1 MSDTKFQLE
10 YKGEKL
16 TSFSPD
22 KDEEGNSI
30 KSLPPYFP
38 SHELIKSVE
47 LAILLRRPLLLMGK
61 PGCGKTKLAEAV
73 AYEIYGAAYDQY
85 YFEWNIKSTS
95 KAKDGLYT
103 FDHLARLR
111 DVHLSKQE
119 ETEQEKKKQNEP
131 DLKKYLKWGEL
142 GKAFRASDKGRP
154 SILLIDE
161 IDKADID
168 FPNDLLLELDQL
180 RFTVEELE
188 DGHPDKENEA
198 SEKPI
203 IFITSNEEKEL
214 PAAFLRR
221 CLFFYIDFPGV
232 EIMQQIVAANFPEL
246 DASLMK
252 KALDRFY
259 ALRESMK
266 EDPNT
271 EKEVSTSELIDW
283 VKIIHHFHQKGEA
296 QNIEGEELAHFQA
309 LLKTLNDLKIHSN
322 ISKS

>member
-1 MSDTKFQLE
+1 MTKLE
-10 YKGEKL
+10 YKGAAL
-16 TSFSPD
+16 STFSPE
-22 KDEEGNSI
+22 KDAKGNPI

-38 SHELIKSVE
+38 SKELVKSVE

-73 AYEIYGAAYDQY
+73 AYEIYGSDYDQH

-111 DVHLSKQE
+111 DVHLSKKE
-119 ETEQEKKKQNEP
+119 GTEAEKP

-142 GKAFRASDKGRP
+142 GKAFRASTQDRP

-188 DGHPDKENEA
+188 DGHEDKENKA
-198 SEKPI
+198 AEKPI

-232 EIMQQIVAANFPEL
+232 EIMQKIVAANFPEL
-246 DASLMK
+246 DADLMK

-283 VKIIHHFHQKGEA
+283 VKIIHHFHQKGE
-296 QNIEGEELAHFQA
+296 QQSIEEEELAHFQA
-309 LLKTLNDLKIHSN
+309 LLKTLNDLKIHGN
-322 ISKS
+322 INKS

>member
-1 MSDTKFQLE
+1 MSETSIKLA
-10 YKGEKL
+10 YNGEAL
-16 TSFSPD
+16 STFSPSKD
-22 KDEEGNSI
+22 KDGKPL

-38 SHELIKSVE
+38 SKDLVKSVE

-73 AYEIYGAAYDQY
+73 AYEIYGPDYEQY

-111 DVHLSKQE
+111 DVHLSKKDE
-119 ETEQEKKKQNEP
+119 PATVEQ
-131 DLKKYLKWGEL
+131 DLTKYLKWGEL
-142 GKAFRASDKGRP
+142 GKAFRASTAGKP

-188 DGHPDKENEA
+188 DGHMDKENQA
-198 SEKPI
+198 AEKPI

-232 EIMQQIVAANFPEL
+232 EIMKKIVAANFPQL
-246 DASLMK
+246 DKGLMK

-259 ALRESMK
+259 ALREAMK

-283 VKIIHHFHQKGEA
+283 VKIIHHFHEKGE
-296 QNIEGEELAHFQA
+296 QQGVDGDELAHFQA
-309 LLKTLNDLKIHSN
+309 LLKTLNDLKIHGN
-322 ISKS
+322 TAK

>member
-1 MSDTKFQLE
+1 MSETNI
-10 YKGEKL
+10 KL
-16 TSFSPD
+16 TYNGEALSTFSPNQD
-22 KDEEGNSI
+22 KVGNPL

-38 SHELIKSVE
+38 SKELIKSVE

-73 AYEIYGAAYDQY
+73 AYEIYGADFEKF

-111 DVHLSKQE
+111 DVHLSAKTGSDPQPP
-119 ETEQEKKKQNEP
+119 N
-131 DLKKYLKWGEL
+131 LKKYLKWGEL
-142 GKAFRASDKGRP
+142 GKAFRASKKGQP
-154 SILLIDE
+154 AILLIDE

-180 RFTVEELE
+180 RFTVEELA
-188 DGHPDKENEA
+188 DKDPEKEIQA
-198 SEKPI
+198 EEKPI

-232 EIMQQIVAANFPEL
+232 AIMEKIVAANFPEL
-246 DASLMK
+246 DKGLMK
-252 KALDRFY
+252 KALERFY
-259 ALRESMK
+259 SLRESMK

-283 VKIIHHFHQKGEA
+283 VKIIHHFHQKGE
-296 QNIEGEELAHFQA
+296 QQSIEGEELAHFQA
-309 LLKTLNDLKIHSN
+309 LLKTLNDLKIHGNTNQS
-322 ISKS
+322 

>member
-1 MSDTKFQLE
+1 MSDKKIKLE
-10 YKGEKL
+10 YKGEAL
-16 TSFSPD
+16 STFSPEQ
-22 KDEEGNSI
+22 DEEGKLL

-38 SHELIKSVE
+38 SKELVKSVE

-73 AYEIYGAAYDQY
+73 AYEIYGPAYSQY

-111 DVHLSKQE
+111 DVHLSKKEGKKE
-119 ETEQEKKKQNEP
+119 EKP

-142 GKAFRASDKGRP
+142 GKAFRVSSKDQP

-188 DGHPDKENEA
+188 DGHPDKENQA
-198 SEKPI
+198 AEKPI

-232 EIMQQIVAANFPEL
+232 EIMKKIVAANFPKL
-246 DASLMK
+246 DADLMQQ
-252 KALDRFY
+252 ALDRFY
-259 ALRESMK
+259 TLRESMK

-283 VKIIHHFHQKGEA
+283 VKIIHHFHEKGEE
-296 QNIEGEELAHFQA
+296 QSIEGEELAHFQA

>member
-1 MSDTKFQLE
+1 MNETKIELA
-10 YKGEKL
+10 YKGEAL
-16 TSFSPD
+16 STFSPV
-22 KDEEGNSI
+22 KDAQGNPI

-38 SHELIKSVE
+38 SQQLIKSVE
-47 LAILLRRPLLLMGK
+47 LAILLRRPLLLMGR

-73 AYEIYGAAYDQY
+73 AYEIYGENYPSH

-95 KAKDGLYT
+95 KAKDGLYV

-111 DVHLSKQE
+111 DVHLNTKAGKE
-119 ETEQEKKKQNEP
+119 EKKP

-142 GKAFRASDKGRP
+142 GKAFRASKKGKP
-154 SILLIDE
+154 TILLIDE

-188 DGHPDKENEA
+188 DGHPDKENQA
-198 SEKPI
+198 AEKPI

-221 CLFFYIDFPGV
+221 CLFFYIDFPSV
-232 EIMQQIVAANFPEL
+232 EIMRKIVAANFPKLEEDL
-246 DASLMK
+246 LK
-252 KALDRFY
+252 KAVDRFY
-259 ALRESMK
+259 ALREAMK

-283 VKIIHHFHQKGEA
+283 VKVIHHFHQKGEE
-296 QNIEGEELAHFQA
+296 QGIEAEELAHYQA
-309 LLKTLNDLKIHSN
+309 LLKTLNDLKIHSK
-322 ISKS
+322 ITKS

>member
-1 MSDTKFQLE
+1 MSDQKFKLE
-10 YKGEKL
+10 YKGEAL
-16 TSFSPD
+16 STFSP
-22 KDEEGNSI
+22 EEDAKGKPI

-38 SHELIKSVE
+38 SKELIKSVE

-73 AYEIYGAAYDQY
+73 AYEIYGSAYNEY

-111 DVHLSKQE
+111 DVHLSKKEGTKE
-119 ETEQEKKKQNEP
+119 EKP

-142 GKAFRASDKGRP
+142 GKAFRASSKDQP

-180 RFTVEELE
+180 RFSVEELE
-188 DGHPDKENEA
+188 DGHPDKENKA
-198 SEKPI
+198 AEKPI

-232 EIMQQIVAANFPEL
+232 EIMNKIVAANFPEL
-246 DASLMK
+246 DAGLMK

-283 VKIIHHFHQKGEA
+283 VKIIHHFHQKGEE